1 MTIKLSLDK
10 VENNVLNDLLA
21 TQSIELDSIEL
32 FSKHTRDK
40 KDLEVKIDKNSGVIF
55 IPDYYIGHENYV
67 DGLYKNITHL
77 KFHEFENFE
86 DQEDSERRVTQ
97 FKNFIFKKNIC
108 DFGCGKG
115 SFLRL
120 ANECASKVYGVEIQK
135 NYLNLLKKNNIN
147 CVDDIQK
154 FTTKFDTIFMFH
166 TLEHLPNQIEVLNQ
180 IKNFIKPGGK
190 LVVEV
195 PHANDYL
202 LSNLKIE
209 EFKEFTLWSQH
220 LILHT
225 KKSLENFLKHAGYKD
240 IEILGFQRYSI
251 ANHFGW
257 LKNKT
262 PGGHKS
268 DLINIETEE
277 LVEAYKNALNKIGA
291 SDTLI
296 AHASVQ

>member
-1 MTIKLSLDK
+1 MKT
-10 VENNVLNDLLA
+10 NVVNDLIE
-21 TQSIELDSIEL
+21 TGSISTEHIEL

-40 KDLEVKIDKNSGVIF
+40 RNLEVKIDKISGVIF
-55 IPDYYIGHENYV
+55 IADYYVGKTEFIQGNYKEYNE
-67 DGLYKNITHL
+67 YK
-77 KFHEFENFE
+77 FDDFENHE
-86 DQEDSERRVTQ
+86 DKEDSERRVKQ
-97 FKNFIFKKNIC
+97 FKKYILNKNIC

-120 ANECASKVYGVEIQK
+120 ANDYASKVFGVEIQE
-135 NYLNLLKKNNIN
+135 NYLNLLNENGIE
-147 CVDDIQK
+147 CVDDIK
-154 FTTKFDTIFMFH
+154 KLNTKFDTIFLFH

-180 IKNFIKPGGK
+180 IKKFIKPGGK

-225 KKSLENFLKHAGYKD
+225 KKSLENFLKHTGYKD
-240 IEILGFQRYSI
+240 IEIHGSQRYSI
-251 ANHFGW
+251 ANHLGW

-268 DLINIETEE
+268 ELVNIETEE
-277 LVEAYKNALNKIGA
+277 LVKEYKIALNKIDA
-291 SDTLI
+291 TDTLI
-296 AHASVQ
+296 AYGSV